1 MQRRTMT
8 LLGALVLL
16 IAALAAFGLREPERT
31 VMLGGVQR
39 GPFVQTFT
47 EEGKT
52 RLRQRF
58 LVAAPLAGTVGRI
71 DRQPGDAVRA
81 GETLAILT
89 PAVGGLL
96 DPGTRSRL
104 RAEAAAAAASVRAA
118 RQRVR
123 AAQSAQVLAAQE
135 LGRSRQMR
143 ERGLIS
149 AAQAD
154 LAVAAARQTDA
165 ELDAAVAEAQ
175 AAQQRETAAGA
186 VLAAEGQG
194 GGTSLPLT
202 APIDGVII
210 RRYQESAGPVSAG
223 QQLLEIGDPTA
234 IEVEV
239 EALSTDA
246 VLLHGGMRARILRWG
261 GPDALAALVTRVEPG
276 GFTKISALGVEEQR
290 TRVIVDFDAPRAQ
303 WQALGDGFRVEVEFI
318 VFEGEGILNA
328 PSAALFRRD
337 GGWYAYVA
345 ENLRARAVAV
355 EIGAR
360 SGPRTA
366 IASGLSEGQM
376 VVLDPDDQIKE
387 GTRLAPLAVD
397 K

>member
-1 MQRRTMT
+1 MQRRTMI
-8 LLGALVLL
+8 LLGALALV

-31 VMLGGVQR
+31 VMLGSVQR

-52 RLRQRF
+52 RLRQRYM
-58 LVAAPLAGTVGRI
+58 VAAPLAGTIGRI
-71 DRQPGDAVRA
+71 DREPGDTVRA
-81 GETLAILT
+81 GETLAILM

-104 RAEAAAAAASVRAA
+104 RSEAGAAAASVRAA

-123 AAQSAQVLAAQE
+123 AAQSAQVLAAHE
-135 LGRSRQMR
+135 LQRSRQMR
-143 ERGLIS
+143 ERGLVS

-175 AAQQRETAAGA
+175 AAQQRETGAGA

-194 GGTSLPLT
+194 GGTSLPL
-202 APIDGVII
+202 ASPIDGVII
-210 RRYQESAGPVSAG
+210 RRYQESAGPVLAG

-246 VLLHGGMRARILRWG
+246 VLLRGGMRARILRWG
-261 GPDALAALVTRVEPG
+261 GPDALAASVARVEPG
-276 GFTKISALGVEEQR
+276 GFTKVSALGVEEQR

-318 VFEGEGILNA
+318 VFEGEGVLNA

-345 ENLRARAVAV
+345 ESLRARGVPV

-366 IASGLSEGQM
+366 IVSGLSEGQS
-376 VVLDPDDQIKE
+376 VVLDPDDQIHE